1 MNEAEHPERAVPE
14 ELTQASSG
22 SASSGPAGSEPV
34 NSEPVNSEP
43 AGSEPVNSGLTSS
56 SPTGSGLTSS
66 DLTSSGLTS
75 SVQDRIQQ
83 AICQRELVGFSPVA
97 GELPIPT
104 ALELAVLTFVH
115 HRYRNIPEWRV
126 QKVYSFTLEGIFH
139 RTYVEAW
146 GAAEPIRFTPEEA
159 IAIAGHLSQQDCPD
173 W

>member
-1 MNEAEHPERAVPE
+1 MNEAEHPERSVPE
-14 ELTQASSG
+14 ELTQASSS
-22 SASSGPAGSEPV
+22 SASSGPAGLEPV
-34 NSEPVNSEP
+34 N
-43 AGSEPVNSGLTSS
+43 SEPVNSGLTSS
-56 SPTGSGLTSS
+56 TPAGS
-66 DLTSSGLTS
+66 DLTSS
-75 SVQDRIQQ
+75 VQNRLQQ
-83 AICQRELVGFSPVA
+83 AICQRELVGFLPVA